1 MDLKIQKKV
10 FMYPAIPNKEVLHA
24 VNSSDIGVCFYNERH
39 FNSYFCA
46 SNKLYEYLNLG
57 VKVLTNNTA
66 GVARVVKHGEN
77 GFCCDCITVD
87 EVRKGLITLLNM
99 KNFVQTD

>member
-1 MDLKIQKKV
+1 MKHSFGTSVQYSPKIAFIIKKTR
-10 FMYPAIPNKEVLHA
+10 I
-24 VNSSDIGVCFYNERH
+24 
-39 FNSYFCA
+39 NSYFCA

-99 KNFVQTD
+99 KNFVPTDYYWSNQEEHFLSIYK

>member
-1 MDLKIQKKV
+1 MQLRQKERLELVLKAVREIDNILFFIIGNGTENYKKHLNNLIMDLKIQKKV

-57 VKVLTNNTA
+57 
-66 GVARVVKHGEN
+66 
-77 GFCCDCITVD
+77 
-87 EVRKGLITLLNM
+87 
-99 KNFVQTD
+99 